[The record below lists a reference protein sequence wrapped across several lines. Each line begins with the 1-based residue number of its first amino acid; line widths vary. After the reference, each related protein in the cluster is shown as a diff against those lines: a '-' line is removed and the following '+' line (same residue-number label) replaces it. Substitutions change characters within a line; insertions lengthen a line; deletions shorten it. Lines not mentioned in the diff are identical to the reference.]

1 VLQKAGATSLRAIA
15 DGLNAQGIPTAR
27 GSGEWSAVQVMR
39 MLERIEPFC
48 KVGGKPATAAQAR
61 AAIFKGFGAEDVG
74 EELILTTE
82 CGCRFDQ

>member
-1 VLQKAGATSLRAIA
+1 
-15 DGLNAQGIPTAR
+15 
-27 GSGEWSAVQVMR
+27 MR